1 MAPAPTASAPL
12 TLVFL
17 HYWPGSGREWQ
28 AVADALQPDY
38 PCLTPNLGGFGG
50 APLPPGGCS
59 MQDYANEVARLIAD
73 QQLTRYAL
81 VGHSLGGKIALVLA
95 ARQPAGL
102 AGVALLSPSPPP
114 GEPMP
119 EEERQQSIRSYG
131 DAQAAAA
138 RLPHITARA
147 LPAELRQQVI
157 DDNVHSHV
165 EAYEAWLQTGYKE
178 DITAQLS
185 RIQVPV
191 TLLVGTGDKVSPL
204 DVHERLTLPFLPAG
218 TPVQQLEGVGH
229 LQPLEAPE
237 ELTALLRAWAKT
249 L

>member
-1 MAPAPTASAPL
+1 MASAPNNAPL
-12 TLVFL
+12 TFIFL

-28 AVADALQPDY
+28 AVADALRPDY
-38 PCLTPNLGGFGG
+38 PSLTPNLGGYGG

-59 MQDYANEVARLIAD
+59 MQDYANEIARLVAD
-73 QQLTRYAL
+73 HQLTRYAL

-119 EEERQQSIRSYG
+119 EDERQQSIRSYG
-131 DAQAAAA
+131 DAQAAAS
-138 RLPHITARA
+138 RIPHITA
-147 LPAELRQQVI
+147 LPLSDEQRQLVI
-157 DDNVHSHV
+157 DDTVHCHP

-185 RIQVPV
+185 RINVPV
-191 TLLVGTGDKVSPL
+191 TLLVGTADAVSPAAE
-204 DVHERLTLPFLPAG
+204 HERLTLPWLPQD
-218 TPVQQLEGVGH
+218 TPLHLVEGSGH

-237 ELTALLRAWAKT
+237 QVVQLLREWATT